1 MNVDEIIKALSELN
15 LSNTTDEKIRDLI
28 KLFGEV
34 AFIEVT
40 LHKGKTIMRARPNNG
55 AERFN
60 LKSQLSFKPQEYN
73 KTYQRASTP
82 EQTMFYGCVLPEKME
97 AGELYNERVIGI
109 FESTR
114 WLRDNTTSGYQ
125 RITFGKW
132 IVEEDIKLAAIMHNK
147 SYYDASV
154 YTKELVDAY
163 KEFVNSYPSE
173 FVEKCIKIQDFLASE
188 FSKEINLHTDYMI
201 SAVFTEAVTKMKGK
215 DLDGIIYPSVR
226 VDGKGFNVALKPE
239 SCSKLGL
246 YVAGECSI
254 YKVKNEIIVGND
266 YLVELDGKQDEF
278 VLIEIEN
285 NREQILAML
294 GLNSLDELKN
304 MA

>member
-1 MNVDEIIKALSELN
+1 MNVDETIKALSELN
-15 LSNTTDEKIRDLI
+15 LSNTTDKEIRDLI
-28 KLFGEV
+28 KQFGQV

-40 LHKGKTIMRARPNNG
+40 LHKGKTIMRARPNNDN
-55 AERFN
+55 ERFN
-60 LKSQLSFKPQEYN
+60 LKSQLSFKPQKYN
-73 KTYQRASTP
+73 DTYQRASTP
-82 EQTMFYGCVLPEKME
+82 EQTMFYGCVLPDKME
-97 AGELYNERVIGI
+97 AGELYNERVIGV
-109 FESTR
+109 FESSR
-114 WLRDNTTSGYQ
+114 WLRNNTSSGYQ

-132 IVEEDIKLAAIMHNK
+132 IVEEDIKLTAIMHNK

-163 KEFVNSYPSE
+163 QQFVKSYPPE
-173 FVEKCIKIQDFLASE
+173 FVEKCMKIQEFLAGE
-188 FSKEINLHTDYMI
+188 FSKEINSHTDYMI
-201 SAVFTEAVTKMKGK
+201 SAVFTDAVTKMRDKG
-215 DLDGIIYPSVR
+215 LDGVIYPSVR
-226 VDGKGFNVALKPE
+226 VDGKGFNIALKPE

-278 VLIEIEN
+278 NLVEIDN
-285 NREQILAML
+285 NRDQILAML

-304 MA
+304 MV